1 MSNEPVSP
9 DPELNAIEAA
19 SARLSRLGAGSTATL

>member
-1 MSNEPVSP
+1 MSNESRP

-19 SARLSRLGAGSTATL
+19 SARSSRPGAGSTATS